1 MYFAGRVMRYRAF
14 LAAIDDYGNPRNN
27 LPSCVNDL
35 KYVGQLLRSKLG
47 VPDDKIRALTN
58 GQVTVEAMQSGLEW
72 LTGDTSEDERLL
84 FFFSGHGFQLPATES
99 GSVDE
104 ALVLSQDK
112 FFRDDALVKSSKA
125 ARPGTLTVVLDCCFG
140 GGGDK
145 VFMPTGDF
153 GSFITPK
160 RWSPTREFLAKSPV
174 FTNTEAALVTT
185 YKPFGGRPISSKAPT
200 SYVYSAAG
208 ATPWPTAVDE
218 AGQALINGALL
229 AACLEDET
237 ASASTD
243 KTAGLSA
250 FTYALKLLVDQQ
262 GLELTLRQAQEGTDR
277 ILKRMGFRQTST
289 LKIGTGPIDRDSRFL
304 SLEHKALIP
313 SSPTDRRIDM
323 ADDQKF
329 LERLV
334 PVLIE
339 RVVHELTKKGYSPG
353 GGSDKFFPGA
363 HLVVPVLV
371 NRVID
376 ELTKKGYSP
385 ANGAAEKHFAPDI
398 GDMIDRAIRGM
409 AGGKDFTPTNAGTEK
424 FGLRD
429 VAEIVVRE
437 LMNKGYVADSA
448 GSDKFIPPWVAP
460 IVVDQVVRHFAR

>member
-1 MYFAGRVMRYRAF
+1 M
-14 LAAIDDYGNPRNN
+14 
-27 LPSCVNDL
+27 
-35 KYVGQLLRSKLG
+35 
-47 VPDDKIRALTN
+47 
-58 GQVTVEAMQSGLEW
+58 
-72 LTGDTSEDERLL
+72 
-84 FFFSGHGFQLPATES
+84 
-99 GSVDE
+99 
-104 ALVLSQDK
+104 
-112 FFRDDALVKSSKA
+112 
-125 ARPGTLTVVLDCCFG
+125 
-140 GGGDK
+140 
-145 VFMPTGDF
+145 
-153 GSFITPK
+153 
-160 RWSPTREFLAKSPV
+160 
-174 FTNTEAALVTT
+174 
-185 YKPFGGRPISSKAPT
+185 
-200 SYVYSAAG
+200 
-208 ATPWPTAVDE
+208 DE

-313 SSPTDRRIDM
+313 SSPTDRRTDM

-339 RVVHELTKKGYSPG
+339 RVVNELTKKGYSPAG
-353 GGSDKFFPGA
+353 GGGDKFFPGA
-363 HLVVPVLV
+363 HLVVPALV
-371 NRVID
+371 GRVID

-385 ANGAAEKHFAPDI
+385 ANGAAEKSFAPDI
-398 GDMIDRAIRGM
+398 GEIIDRAIRGM
-409 AGGKDFTPTNAGTEK
+409 AGGKDFTPMNAGTEK

-437 LMNKGYVADSA
+437 LINKGYVADSA
-448 GSDKFIPPWVAP
+448 GSDKFMPAWVAP
-460 IVVDQVVRHFAR
+460 MVVDQVVRHFSR